1 MRNEDLKTV
10 LAWVLEADITVEP
23 KHPVTI
29 AHDEYREFV
38 AYCPECGAF
47 LVVCVKKGKVSVFN
61 DNRSEEEL
69 AKKRHAR
76 LTGYAAK
83 LNKLGK

>member
-1 MRNEDLKTV
+1 MRCPSCCV
-10 LAWVLEADITVEP
+10 
-23 KHPVTI
+23 
-29 AHDEYREFV
+29 RE
-38 AYCPECGAF
+38 ERQGIRD
-47 LVVCVKKGKVSVFN
+47 

-83 LNKLGK
+83 LNKLDK